1 MIVKRRPLSVTARP
15 STCGS
20 AANLRRHRPSPR
32 TMTSSELSIWSSS
45 VRKVRPS
52 AGVAPSSEKYE
63 ADTNSVSRRSELSVS
78 VSVCICESTAA
89 RSSNERVACARQS
102 RKSGYDAPLRSI
114 WPRSTLP
121 IKLTS
126 RSGSLYGMACVRVA
140 STTLKT
146 AVLPPMPTAS
156 ARTATAAK
164 PGERS
169 RLRPACR
176 TSIPMLS
183 SHVRIF
189 IGGAHSQTVCRS
201 SPRRPS
207 TVAGVSRLRNG
218 SRSVLGRDLSVTAHG
233 GSSRRAGPV
242 LWTRRPRYDHGMKR
256 SGVADLPLHGGRVPA
271 WLASRM
277 STLGTAIAES
287 VMLHY
292 GRPALLS
299 RLSDPFWFQALGSVM
314 GMDWHSSGITTS
326 VMGALKRGL
335 NPRAHELGVYI
346 CGGRGKQSRNTP
358 SELRAIADRI
368 NLDGDALVRT
378 SRLTARVDN
387 NAVADGFQIYLHSF
401 ILTGDGDWAV
411 VQQGMNEDS
420 RLARRYHWHSAAVRD
435 FTSEPHTAIVGEH
448 AGTIMNLV
456 DREARPAQEALL
468 AITRDDP
475 SRTLADIRA
484 AYAHS
489 ASAPR
494 LVMPAHHD
502 VRATDVNEKRLGA
515 VLALAHERDLR
526 DFASFLLL
534 EQLGPRTLQS
544 LALVAEVVH
553 GAPTRF
559 EDPARFAFAH
569 GGKDGHPFPVPLK
582 VYDESIA
589 VLRRALDS
597 AKLGHTDKLGG
608 FKRLD
613 AFTRAIE
620 TQRGPEADV
629 SATIA
634 HERAISATHGGRTVF
649 DDQPSR
655 SALRPAGPPSRDALR
670 GAGPPSRDALR
681 GAGPP
686 GPRRGQL
693 GLFDDEPPRQ

>member
-1 MIVKRRPLSVTARP
+1 M
-15 STCGS
+15 
-20 AANLRRHRPSPR
+20 
-32 TMTSSELSIWSSS
+32 
-45 VRKVRPS
+45 
-52 AGVAPSSEKYE
+52 
-63 ADTNSVSRRSELSVS
+63 
-78 VSVCICESTAA
+78 
-89 RSSNERVACARQS
+89 
-102 RKSGYDAPLRSI
+102 YDR
-114 WPRSTLP
+114 
-121 IKLTS
+121 
-126 RSGSLYGMACVRVA
+126 
-140 STTLKT
+140 
-146 AVLPPMPTAS
+146 
-156 ARTATAAK
+156 
-164 PGERS
+164 
-169 RLRPACR
+169 
-176 TSIPMLS
+176 
-183 SHVRIF
+183 
-189 IGGAHSQTVCRS
+189 
-201 SPRRPS
+201 
-207 TVAGVSRLRNG
+207 
-218 SRSVLGRDLSVTAHG
+218 
-233 GSSRRAGPV
+233 
-242 LWTRRPRYDHGMKR
+242 GMKR

-314 GMDWHSSGITTS
+314 GMDWHSSGVTTS

-358 SELRAIADRI
+358 GELRTIAERI

-401 ILTGDGDWAV
+401 ILTSDGDWAV
-411 VQQGMNEDS
+411 VQQGMNEAS
-420 RLARRYHWHSAAVRD
+420 RLARRYHWHSSAVRD
-435 FTSEPHTAIVGEH
+435 FTSAPHTAIVGEH

-456 DREARPAQEALL
+456 DREARPAQDALL
-468 AITRDDP
+468 AITREDP
-475 SRTLADIRA
+475 ARTLADVRA
-484 AYAHS
+484 AFAHG

-494 LVMPAHHD
+494 RLELPPRHGEMPRHLTMPRHHD
-502 VRATDVNEKRLGA
+502 VRAKDVNEKRLGA

-526 DFASFLLL
+526 DFASFLLV

-553 GAPTRF
+553 GTPTRF
-559 EDPARFAFAH
+559 DDPARFAFAH

-597 AKLGHTDKLGG
+597 ARLGDTDKLGG

-620 TQRGPEADV
+620 ARRGPEADV
-629 SATIA
+629 TATIA
-634 HERAISATHGGRTVF
+634 HERASSTSLGGRTVF
-649 DDQPSR
+649 DDIPR
-655 SALRPAGPPSRDALR
+655 
-670 GAGPPSRDALR
+670 
-681 GAGPP
+681 
-686 GPRRGQL
+686 PRRGQL
-693 GLFDDEPPRQ
+693 DLFD